1 MRRPQNLKKKS
12 PSLFWRLLSNVKI
25 SGRFCQMWPFQK
37 TWTITHFK
45 CDFKK
50 ALTQLWYIRW
60 DFYLGSC
67 WVLNLDQKHLLT
79 CVRPDVW
86 SFVIVL
92 LLPFGGPFIA
102 DQYNKSCVFG
112 PRGRNLKWRFC
123 LSIHSGQFHLTN
135 YFLLATKVVLAFLT
149 LFLSQSIFPFNCEFR
164 WNNEMHA

>member
-1 MRRPQNLKKKS
+1 MSNVAFSENLNNNTFQMRLQKGFNPTVIY
-12 PSLFWRLLSNVKI
+12 SLGLLS
-25 SGRFCQMWPFQK
+25 
-37 TWTITHFK
+37 
-45 CDFKK
+45 
-50 ALTQLWYIRW
+50 
-60 DFYLGSC
+60 SC
-67 WVLNLDQKHLLT
+67 WVLNLDQRHLLT

-112 PRGRNLKWRFC
+112 PRGRNLKWRFY

-135 YFLLATKVVLAFLT
+135 HFLLATKVVLAFWT
-149 LFLSQSIFPFNCEFR
+149 LFLSQSIFSINCEFR